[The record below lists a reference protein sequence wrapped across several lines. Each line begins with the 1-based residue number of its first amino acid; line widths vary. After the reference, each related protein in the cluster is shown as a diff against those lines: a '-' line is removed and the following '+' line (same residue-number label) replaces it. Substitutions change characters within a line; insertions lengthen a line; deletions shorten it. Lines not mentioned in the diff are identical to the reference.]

1 MKGILYSFFA
11 KKRSYFTGA
20 LIYCAA
26 ACALGFAA
34 LLLPD
39 NILHNNGFNTLTII
53 IPLIL
58 LMIPEESVLSD
69 LDGDIKSRY
78 ADYVLTAVTRE
89 TFARGMLIKNLICIA
104 AGLALSMIVAA
115 TYYLIGIADSTIFV
129 QLPAMAAICGAV
141 EWTCTPLTVRMK
153 SAEKA
158 GMTVGLIIGFV
169 IVLPLLI
176 AVNVFADEDST
187 LYMSVINWLTGAQVL
202 IPTFIIS
209 AAVYAGFYFI
219 LLNRLERGNVC

>member
-1 MKGILYSFFA
+1 MKGILHSFFI
-11 KKRSYFTGA
+11 KKYSYFTGA

-26 ACALGFAA
+26 ACALGI
-34 LLLPD
+34 LTMLLPHKIMLND
-39 NILHNNGFNTLTII
+39 GIRTLSII

-58 LMIPEESVLSD
+58 LVIPEEAVLRD
-69 LDGDIKSRY
+69 LESDIKSRY
-78 ADYVLTAVTRE
+78 ADYVLTAVTRD
-89 TFARGMLIKNLICIA
+89 TFARGMLIKNLICMA
-104 AGLALSMIVAA
+104 AGLVLAMIVAMV
-115 TYYLIGIADSTIFV
+115 YHFIGIADSAIFV
-129 QLPAMAAICGAV
+129 LLPAMAAISGAV

-169 IVLPLLI
+169 IVLPLMI

-187 LYMSVINWLTGAQVL
+187 LYMSIINWLTGAQVL

-219 LLNRLERGNVC
+219 LLKRLERGNVC

>member
-11 KKRSYFTGA
+11 KNYSYFTGG

-58 LMIPEESVLSD
+58 LVIPEFVLRDLES
-69 LDGDIKSRY
+69 DIKSRY
-78 ADYVLTAVTRE
+78 ADYVLTAVTRD
-89 TFARGMLIKNLICIA
+89 TFAMGMLIKNLICMA

-141 EWTCTPLTVRMK
+141 DWACTPLVIQMK

-158 GMTVGLIIGFV
+158 GLTVGLIIGIAV
-169 IVLPLLI
+169 ILPLMI
-176 AVNVFADEDST
+176 AVSVFADEDA
-187 LYMSVINWLTGAQVL
+187 SVFLSIINWLSGAQAL
-202 IPTFIIS
+202 IPAYLI
-209 AAVYAGFYFI
+209 AAALYAGFYFI
-219 LLNRLERGNVC
+219 LLKRLERGNVC

>member
-11 KKRSYFTGA
+11 KKHSYFTGA

-26 ACALGFAA
+26 ACALGFVT
-34 LLLPD
+34 LILPD
-39 NILHNNGFNTLTII
+39 KILLNDGLKTLSVI

-58 LMIPEESVLSD
+58 LVIPEESVLRD
-69 LDGDIKSRY
+69 LESDIKSRY
-78 ADYVLTAVTRE
+78 ADYVLTAVTRDD
-89 TFARGMLIKNLICIA
+89 FARGMLIKNLICMA
-104 AGLALSMIVAA
+104 AGLALSMIVAL
-115 TYYLIGIADSTIFV
+115 TYYLVGIADSTLFV
-129 QLPAMAAICGAV
+129 LLPAIAAISGAV
-141 EWTCTPLTVRMK
+141 DWACTPLVIQMK

-158 GMTVGLIIGFV
+158 GLTVGLIIG
-169 IVLPLLI
+169 IAIILPLMI

-187 LYMSVINWLTGAQVL
+187 LYMSIINWLTGAQVL

-219 LLNRLERGNVC
+219 LLKRLERGNVC

>member
-11 KKRSYFTGA
+11 KNYSYFTGA

-58 LMIPEESVLSD
+58 LVIPEFVLRDLES
-69 LDGDIKSRY
+69 DIKSRY
-78 ADYVLTAVTRE
+78 ADYVLTAVTRD
-89 TFARGMLIKNLICIA
+89 TFALGMMIKNLICMA
-104 AGLALSMIVAA
+104 AGLALSMLVAA
-115 TYYLIGIADSTIFV
+115 VYYFVGITDVTIFV
-129 QLPAMAAICGAV
+129 LLPAMAAICGAV
-141 EWTCTPLTVRMK
+141 DWACTPLVIQMK

-158 GMTVGLIIGFV
+158 GLTVGLIIGIAV
-169 IVLPLLI
+169 ILPLMI
-176 AVNVFADEDST
+176 AVSVFADEDA
-187 LYMSVINWLTGAQVL
+187 SVFLSIVNWLTGAQAL
-202 IPTFIIS
+202 IPAYLI
-209 AAVYAGFYFI
+209 AAALYAGFYFI
-219 LLNRLERGNVC
+219 LLKRLERGNVC